1 MRHTGLGLSVPHSEK
16 FEFEGAL
23 RAAEKVRLRTFSP
36 FVQSEPPP
44 EELAAAA
51 GLVRSPKEGSKAQFG
66 GMSEPS
72 SPMIGSEV
80 LPDTIRNISVV
91 GRRQSSEYRVPSI
104 HAGMRPW

>member
-1 MRHTGLGLSVPHSEK
+1 MGSSVPHSEK

-80 LPDTIRNISVV
+80 LPDSIRNISVV
-91 GRRQSSEYRVPSI
+91 GRRQSSECRVPSI